1 MPVPGRDGLL
11 ATSLLRDR
19 AYTAIR
25 DAIVDGTLAPGEKL
39 VDAELSSWLGVSRTP
54 IREAL
59 GRLERSGLVLTR
71 PGHSTVVSP
80 VRARETAAAQS
91 VVAAMHELAT
101 REAVPLLSAADL
113 DAMRV
118 ANACFAEALRDNDI
132 DAAVQADDDFHG
144 VAVAASGNGAVR
156 AVLDQFGPVLRR
168 VERMRFGSLAG
179 RGSVAQH
186 DRIVELCAAGDVGG
200 AAAAAR
206 ENWLT
211 LAALVDTLED

>member
-1 MPVPGRDGLL
+1 MPVPDRDGLL

-39 VDAELSSWLGVSRTP
+39 VDAELSGWLGVSRTP

-71 PGHSTVVSP
+71 PGHSTVVSH

-91 VVAAMHELAT
+91 VVAAMHELAV
-101 REAVPLLSAADL
+101 REAVPLLTALDL
-113 DAMRV
+113 DAMRA
-118 ANACFAEALRDNDI
+118 ANTRFAEALRGNDI
-132 DAAVQADDDFHG
+132 EAAVAADDDFHE
-144 VAVAASGNGAVR
+144 VAVTVSGNAAVR

-168 VERMRFGSLAG
+168 VERLRFGSLAG

-186 DRIVELCAAGDVGG
+186 DRIVALCAAGDAD
-200 AAAAAR
+200 AAALAAR
-206 ENWLT
+206 ENWHT
-211 LAALVDTLED
+211 LATLVDTLED